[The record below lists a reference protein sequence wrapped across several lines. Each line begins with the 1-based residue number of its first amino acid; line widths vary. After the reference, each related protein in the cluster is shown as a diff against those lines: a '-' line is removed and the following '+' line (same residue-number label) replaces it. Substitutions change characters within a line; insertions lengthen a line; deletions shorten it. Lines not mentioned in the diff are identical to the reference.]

1 MGLEFKQ
8 QLIIELLKAIP
19 FLIIGLITG
28 YIAYRQYMIEKS
40 RLAKDLY
47 QARKEVYNLIIDVD
61 TFIHHS
67 GFEDKQFLEP
77 LMRRNRELVLSDY
90 NFVYSKTLC
99 QKLDVL
105 LPEVQIFIQ
114 KYLTDSF
121 SKKEFVDAKS
131 ILGDKFKSLME
142 LIIEESRIKK

>member
-1 MGLEFKQ
+1 VDFKQ

-47 QARKEVYNLIIDVD
+47 QARKEIYNLIIDVD

-90 NFVYSKTLC
+90 NFVYPKSLC
-99 QKLDVL
+99 QKLEVL

-114 KYLTDSF
+114 RYLTDSF
-121 SKKEFVDAKS
+121 SKKEFVDSKS
-131 ILGDKFKSLME
+131 NLGNKFKSLME
-142 LIIEESRIKK
+142 MIIEESRIKK